1 MSEPPAARYARAPD
15 GTQIAYVRTGAG
27 PPLVWL
33 DMVPSHLRASTEF
46 EPARTFYHALTAGR
60 SLLRHDPRGFGL
72 SDRTAQ
78 DFSLDTLVG
87 DLAAVVDAAHVGRF
101 QLAAVAQSGPIAIA
115 FAAQHPQR
123 VSRLLLWS
131 SFVRGDAVEDSGFLR
146 TIRRFPP
153 ESWDMCVA
161 VLAQV
166 AVGWSDGVT
175 PSLADLFGT
184 GTTWADGLLGDVA
197 HFFAQST
204 SYSTWQRF
212 QRAANR
218 HDATSDAASIAVP
231 TRLVFPRAQRLLALD
246 RPKALATAIPGAELV
261 MLDGTAVLPYA
272 ADLDATLNAIIP
284 FLDDPEASSRS
295 IDGTDNRA

>member
-15 GTQIAYVRTGAG
+15 GTQIAYLQTGSG
-27 PPLVWL
+27 SPLVWL
-33 DMVPSHLRASTEF
+33 DMAPWHLRASTDF
-46 EPARTFYHALTAGR
+46 EPARSFYNALGTDR
-60 SLLRHDPRGFGL
+60 TLLRHDPRGFGL

-87 DLAAVVDAAHVGRF
+87 DLAAVVDAAHLGRF

-115 FAAQHPQR
+115 FAARHPQR

-175 PSLADLFGT
+175 PSLADLFAT
-184 GTTWADGLLGDVA
+184 GSTWADGLLGDVA
-197 HFFAQST
+197 HFFAEST
-204 SYSTWQRF
+204 SYPTWQRF
-212 QRAANR
+212 QLAANR
-218 HDATSDAASIAVP
+218 HDATSDAATIAVP

-246 RPKALATAIPGAELV
+246 RPKGLTDAIPDAELV
-261 MLDGTAVLPYA
+261 MLDGTSVLPYA
-272 ADLDATLNAIIP
+272 ADVDATLHAIVP
-284 FLDDPEASSRS
+284 FLDEPVDPP
-295 IDGTDNRA
+295 